1 MFISIISFTL
11 RYINK
16 TKNKMAKEIYINLHD
31 INTFMSTKDNETYL
45 SGVNENGEQTT
56 IVFNTVELLEW
67 LDIDYMKNQ
76 TIKYIKNI

>member
-16 TKNKMAKEIYINLHD
+16 TKNKMAKEIYTNLHD

-67 LDIDYMKNQ
+67 LDIDYMKKQ